1 MVPNRVAIECLNLMY
16 LRDKNDLSI
25 SDTYCSLLLSFHAT
39 CNSSLDIVSL
49 INFISYFYVL
59 LILILLS
66 SATMQFFSLP
76 QVISLA
82 FTLLSILGQCAQLI
96 SDCRLCTPLLHQ

>member
-66 SATMQFFSLP
+66 SATMQQFFPLP
-76 QVISLA
+76 QIISLV
-82 FTLLSILGQCAQLI
+82 FTLLSNSGYVL
-96 SDCRLCTPLLHQ
+96 S